1 MFPTCLQEDLELMR
15 NQEWLKKRSVREYMA
30 MVYRTEQKRILINQI
45 KLVKIAMTIIERM
58 MRGNTL
64 EFAVL
69 RVHELE
75 SAKDHVVNR
84 VMMQSYLNSLE
95 RGLKK
100 NTLDYYASKGLDS
113 VEGEALLKEVQKEM
127 RNDVSKT
134 AYKQFEMKGYERM
147 IGRIMEGSLQ
157 QNPALHDQY
166 ISVTEALQ
174 KQKEI
179 NERLEQQ
186 MEQKILSRQQQLAI
200 KGDSDCSYYDSEYE
214 SEDDEKPLDKIDD
227 IKREWLK
234 LQALAN
240 QEKTEAVADC
250 KITASEIEDRE

>member
-1 MFPTCLQEDLELMR
+1 M
-15 NQEWLKKRSVREYMA
+15 
-30 MVYRTEQKRILINQI
+30 
-45 KLVKIAMTIIERM
+45 
-58 MRGNTL
+58 
-64 EFAVL
+64 
-69 RVHELE
+69 
-75 SAKDHVVNR
+75 
-84 VMMQSYLNSLE
+84 
-95 RGLKK
+95 
-100 NTLDYYASKGLDS
+100 
-113 VEGEALLKEVQKEM
+113 
-127 RNDVSKT
+127 SKT

-214 SEDDEKPLDKIDD
+214 SEDDEKPVDKIDD

-250 KITASEIEDRE
+250 KITASEIEDCE

>member
-1 MFPTCLQEDLELMR
+1 MR

-100 NTLDYYASKGLDS
+100 NTLDYYASKGLD
-113 VEGEALLKEVQKEM
+113 
-127 RNDVSKT
+127 
-134 AYKQFEMKGYERM
+134 
-147 IGRIMEGSLQ
+147 
-157 QNPALHDQY
+157 
-166 ISVTEALQ
+166 
-174 KQKEI
+174 
-179 NERLEQQ
+179 
-186 MEQKILSRQQQLAI
+186 
-200 KGDSDCSYYDSEYE
+200 
-214 SEDDEKPLDKIDD
+214 
-227 IKREWLK
+227 
-234 LQALAN
+234 
-240 QEKTEAVADC
+240 
-250 KITASEIEDRE
+250 